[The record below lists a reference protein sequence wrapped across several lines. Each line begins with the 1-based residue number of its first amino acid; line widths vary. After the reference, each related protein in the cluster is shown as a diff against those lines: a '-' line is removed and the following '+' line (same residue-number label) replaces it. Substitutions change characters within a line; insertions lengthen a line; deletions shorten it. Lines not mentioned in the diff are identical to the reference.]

1 MFNVYYFDAT
11 EQQWLVAKTG
21 LPTFAAA
28 SCWAAQFETRSLRS
42 MVRRE
47 RKS

>member
-1 MFNVYYFDAT
+1 MFTVYYYDES

-28 SCWAAQFETRSLRS
+28 SRWAAQFETRSLRAT
-42 MVRRE
+42 VRRE

>member
-11 EQQWLVAKTG
+11 EQQWLIAKTG

-28 SCWAAQFETRSLRS
+28 SRWAAQFGTRSLRA
-42 MVRRE
+42 MVRRD
-47 RKS
+47 RKP